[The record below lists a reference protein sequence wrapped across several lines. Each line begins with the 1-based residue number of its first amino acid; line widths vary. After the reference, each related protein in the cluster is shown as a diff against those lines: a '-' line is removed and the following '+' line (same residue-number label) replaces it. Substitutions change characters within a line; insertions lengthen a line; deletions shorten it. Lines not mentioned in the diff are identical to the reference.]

1 MITNPRR
8 TGLAALAL
16 GGATL
21 FALTG
26 CSAAGT
32 PGAGDGAGGD
42 VTLRLAH
49 VYEATHPIET
59 CGVAT
64 LQDELADSGI
74 TIKSFPAAQLGSE
87 AEALEQVATGALDI
101 SVAGSSFLGVW
112 YEPAAVFDAAYLFDD
127 VDHFA
132 STVEGETMGKVFDEL
147 AATSG
152 LRVQSGWYYGT
163 RHVTANKAISSPAEM
178 AGLKIRT
185 PDAPMYLENTAIMGG
200 TATPMALSEVYLGL
214 QQGVIE
220 AQENP
225 LPTIDTAKLFEVQD
239 YVNLT
244 GHMVQGVFLTT
255 QDSLRDRFSPEQATA
270 FDAALQSAST
280 AVRDC
285 VETREQEI
293 LDTWTADGVIAIND
307 KVDRD
312 EFASLAIAK
321 FSKQPVWGELYSTIR
336 ETK

>member
-1 MITNPRR
+1 MSTKSRLRGTAAIAF
-8 TGLAALAL
+8 GGAALLAL
-16 GGATL
+16 S
-21 FALTG
+21 G
-26 CSAAGT
+26 CSSAGAPAAE
-32 PGAGDGAGGD
+32 AGGD
-42 VTLRLAH
+42 ITLRLAH
-49 VYEATHPIET
+49 VYEAAHPVEA
-59 CGVAT
+59 CGVST
-64 LQDELADSGI
+64 LQKELDGSGI

-127 VDHFA
+127 VDHFVE
-132 STVEGETMGKVFDEL
+132 TVEGETMGKVFDEL

-163 RHVTANKAISSPAEM
+163 RQVTANKQVSSPDDM

-185 PDAPMYLENTAIMGG
+185 PDAPMYLENIAIMGG

-214 QQGVIE
+214 QQGVID

-225 LPTIDTAKLFEVQD
+225 LPTIETAKLFEVQD

-244 GHMVQGVFLTT
+244 SHMVQGVFLTT
-255 QDSLRDRFSPEQATA
+255 QESLRDRLSAEQQTA
-270 FDAALQSAST
+270 FDAALESASS
-280 AVRDC
+280 AVREC
-285 VETREQEI
+285 VETREKEI
-293 LDTWTADGVIAIND
+293 LDTWKADGVIAVNE

-312 EFASLAIAK
+312 EFAELAIAK
-321 FSKQPVWGELYSTIR
+321 FSKQPVWGELYTTIR